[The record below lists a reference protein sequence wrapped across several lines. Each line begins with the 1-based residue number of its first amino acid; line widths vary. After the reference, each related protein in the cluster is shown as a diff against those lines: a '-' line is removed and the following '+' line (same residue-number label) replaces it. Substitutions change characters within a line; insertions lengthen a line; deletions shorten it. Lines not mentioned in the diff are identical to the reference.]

1 MAIMISSLDQSN
13 PLHLH
18 PNDFNCASIVNI
30 KLTGVENYRVWAS
43 AVKLALQIKNK
54 MGFLTGSCLRSD
66 YVASRPLLEQWDR
79 CNAVV
84 LNWILSSLS
93 QEVYLGHVFS
103 DNAASVWNELKET
116 YDRIDG
122 SIVFNMLQK
131 INSFKQ
137 GGLPVSEYYH
147 KLNSLWREFD
157 ILTKLPDCTC
167 EARAEIIDHGKLMRL
182 MQFLMGLDDVYQ
194 PIRSSILTRE
204 ILPEAKDAF
213 LIISREES
221 HRGIPASSVKS
232 ENASSVKSEKPQ
244 VSAFVSRFNNNNK
257 KRNTGFWSNGNN
269 GTFGN
274 KGNYDSLLCKNCGLK
289 GHTVDRCFELIGYP
303 PGFKRNLNLKPPNNN
318 NRNSN
323 ANTRGGFVSNADGKI
338 SVSPVSLSNEQMLKL
353 MSLLNDKSST
363 TANANMAVVLDYTVS
378 LLSVNKLIKNSKLN
392 VSFDESNCYIQDLKK
407 GKVLG
412 TGSEFAGLYLF
423 DEKYNASSTPYKSE
437 YFACY
442 VSKDI
447 WHNRLGHLANQVLN
461 LLKGSLNLNHIKH
474 DLPCEVCH
482 KAKQSRE
489 PFPLSETKSTI
500 FGQLI
505 HLDVWG
511 PYKVVSREG
520 FRYFLSIVDDYSR
533 SVWVYMLKTK
543 DEVFQ
548 MFVSFYKLVL
558 TQFDKKV
565 KIVRSDNGTE
575 FINHKMSDFFNEM
588 GILHQTTCAYTP
600 QHNGIAERKHRHL
613 LNVARS
619 LMFQGGIPL
628 KFWSDCVLTAVYLI
642 NRLPSS
648 VLNDKSPFSI
658 VYNREPNLSHLRSF
672 GCLCYATIVKE
683 SDKFSNKFI
692 FFDNFESQIASKV
705 SSLNDDDEGSPSGRD
720 DRLHQTNPVSDNQS
734 GSDAMLHQP
743 GDDIVSP
750 QPGYDE
756 LQSATPVDETNSSE
770 GNVGINPEVLVF
782 QNILEN
788 QNEEVNLRR
797 SFRTSKLPTRLN
809 DYVLNNTVRHGLN
822 KYVNHSM
829 LSAENC
835 AFVSSLNKSCE
846 PSSFEEASKDVNWIN
861 AMNNEMHALYENN
874 TWELVD
880 LPYGR
885 KPIGSRW
892 VYKIKY
898 MSTGE
903 IERYKAR
910 VVAKGYNQK
919 EGIDYEETFSP
930 VVKMSTVRCLI
941 DLAVQ
946 RDWKLYQMDVNNA
959 FLYGDLYEDVYMIP
973 PPGFMDKNDN
983 RVCKLKR
990 SLYGLKQAP
999 RQWNHKLYDTLLEAG
1014 FEQSKNDHSLY
1025 IKNDNNVSLFLLVYV
1040 DDLVITGNSEV
1051 EIHKFKTF
1059 LNKKFKMKDLGELKY
1074 FLGIEVLKTK
1084 TGLCL
1089 NQRKYCLELLHVFGL
1104 LACKPVLTPLPENI
1118 VLAHKETKDDKY
1130 LKNIT
1135 SYQKLVVAYSDSD
1148 WAKCPMTRRY
1158 VSGYYVFVNKNLV
1171 SWKSKKQPTLS
1182 KSSAEAEYRAMA
1194 ATTCEAMWIVK
1205 ILKDLGLKD
1214 LLPVEFHCDNKAA
1227 IQIATNLVMHEKT
1240 KHFDLDVH
1248 FVREKVASGLIKTVK
1263 VDTKCQVADIFTKA
1277 LGSFQHNVLVKSLRM
1292 INMFQL

>member
-1 MAIMISSLDQSN
+1 MN
-13 PLHLH
+13 
-18 PNDFNCASIVNI
+18 NDVILFDV
-30 KLTGVENYRVWAS
+30 L
-43 AVKLALQIKNK
+43 
-54 MGFLTGSCLRSD
+54 
-66 YVASRPLLEQWDR
+66 
-79 CNAVV
+79 VV
-84 LNWILSSLS
+84 
-93 QEVYLGHVFS
+93 
-103 DNAASVWNELKET
+103 
-116 YDRIDG
+116 
-122 SIVFNMLQK
+122 
-131 INSFKQ
+131 
-137 GGLPVSEYYH
+137 PEY
-147 KLNSLWREFD
+147 
-157 ILTKLPDCTC
+157 T
-167 EARAEIIDHGKLMRL
+167 
-182 MQFLMGLDDVYQ
+182 
-194 PIRSSILTRE
+194 
-204 ILPEAKDAF
+204 
-213 LIISREES
+213 
-221 HRGIPASSVKS
+221 
-232 ENASSVKSEKPQ
+232 
-244 VSAFVSRFNNNNK
+244 
-257 KRNTGFWSNGNN
+257 
-269 GTFGN
+269 
-274 KGNYDSLLCKNCGLK
+274 
-289 GHTVDRCFELIGYP
+289 
-303 PGFKRNLNLKPPNNN
+303 
-318 NRNSN
+318 
-323 ANTRGGFVSNADGKI
+323 
-338 SVSPVSLSNEQMLKL
+338 
-353 MSLLNDKSST
+353 
-363 TANANMAVVLDYTVS
+363 
-378 LLSVNKLIKNSKLN
+378 
-392 VSFDESNCYIQDLKK
+392 

-412 TGSEFAGLYLF
+412 TGSEFADLYLF
-423 DEKYNASSTPYKSE
+423 DEKYNVSSTPYKSE

-447 WHNRLGHLANQVLN
+447 WHNRLGHPANQVLN

-500 FGQLI
+500 LGQLI

-520 FRYFLSIVDDYSR
+520 FRYFLTIVDDYSR

-575 FINHKMSDFFNEM
+575 FTNHKMSEFFNEM

-600 QHNGIAERKHRHL
+600 QQNGIAERKHRHL

-628 KFWSDCVLTAVYLI
+628 RFWSECVLTAVYLI

-648 VLNDKSPFSI
+648 VLNGKSPFSI

-683 SDKFSNKFI
+683 TDKFSNKSEKCVLIGYASDKKAYKILSLENRNVFYSRDVKFYETI
-692 FFDNFESQIASKV
+692 FPYKMNKSDNFEK
-705 SSLNDDDEGSPSGRD
+705 D
-720 DRLHQTNPVSDNQS
+720 
-734 GSDAMLHQP
+734 
-743 GDDIVSP
+743 
-750 QPGYDE
+750 
-756 LQSATPVDETNSSE
+756 
-770 GNVGINPEVLVF
+770 
-782 QNILEN
+782 
-788 QNEEVNLRR
+788 
-797 SFRTSKLPTRLN
+797 
-809 DYVLNNTVRHGLN
+809 
-822 KYVNHSM
+822 
-829 LSAENC
+829 
-835 AFVSSLNKSCE
+835 FVSSLNKSCE

-880 LPYGR
+880 LLYGR

-930 VVKMSTVRCLI
+930 VVKMSTVRCLV

-973 PPGFMDKNDN
+973 PPGFMDKSDN

-990 SLYGLKQAP
+990 SLYDLKQAP

-1025 IKNDNNVSLFLLVYV
+1025 IKNDNDVSLFLLVYV

-1051 EIHKFKTF
+1051 EIA
-1059 LNKKFKMKDLGELKY
+1059 
-1074 FLGIEVLKTK
+1074 ILKTK

-1089 NQRKYCLELLHVFGL
+1089 NQRKYCMELLHEFGL
-1104 LACKPVLTPLPENI
+1104 LACRPVVAPLPENI
-1118 VLAHKETKDDKY
+1118 SHFNLALRLLRY
-1130 LKNIT
+1130 LKLAPGSGIDFSKDNSGI
-1135 SYQKLVVAYSDSD
+1135 QVVAYSDSD
-1148 WAKCPMTRRY
+1148 WAKCPMTRR
-1158 VSGYYVFVNKNLV
+1158 
-1171 SWKSKKQPTLS
+1171 
-1182 KSSAEAEYRAMA
+1182 AMA
-1194 ATTCEAMWIVK
+1194 ATTCEVMWVVK

-1214 LLPVEFHCDNKAA
+1214 LLPVELHCDNKAA
-1227 IQIATNLVMHEKT
+1227 IQIVKKLST
-1240 KHFDLDVH
+1240 F
-1248 FVREKVASGLIKTVK
+1248 FVREKVASGL

-1277 LGSFQHNVLVKSLRM
+1277 LGFFSA
-1292 INMFQL
+1292 